1 MTELKKKIDRVVAVL
16 LISIMAIMVIN
27 VTWQVLSRYVFQSP
41 SSYTDELSRY
51 LLVWLGMLGAAYVA
65 GQNQHLAIDL
75 FPQRLYG
82 ESKKRLM
89 IFISLIIV
97 AFVLPVMVMGGGNL
111 VYITYVLEQ
120 KSATL
125 RLPLAYVYAMIPT
138 SGLLVIFYQIVEI
151 KTILSNPVTP
161 SNL

>member
-1 MTELKKKIDRVVAVL
+1 MLLKKKIDNLVAVM
-16 LISIMAIMVIN
+16 LIIIMAVMVIN

-65 GQNQHLAIDL
+65 GKNEHLAIDL
-75 FPQRLYG
+75 FPQKLHGIAKQRL
-82 ESKKRLM
+82 L
-89 IFISLIIV
+89 IFISLVIV
-97 AFVLPVMVMGGGNL
+97 AFALPVMVLGGGNL
-111 VYITYVLEQ
+111 VYITYVLQQ

-125 RLPLAYVYAMIPT
+125 GLPLAIVYAMIPI

-151 KTILSNPVTP
+151 KNIISQPLTQTNQ
-161 SNL
+161 

>member
-1 MTELKKKIDRVVAVL
+1 MIELKKKIDKVVSVM
-16 LISIMAIMVIN
+16 LIIIMAVMVIN

-65 GQNQHLAIDL
+65 GKNEHLAIDL
-75 FPQRLYG
+75 YPQKLYGVAKQRL
-82 ESKKRLM
+82 M
-89 IFISLIIV
+89 VFISLVIV
-97 AFVLPVMVMGGGNL
+97 AFVLPVMVLGGGNL
-111 VYITYVLEQ
+111 VYITYVLQQ

-125 RLPLAYVYAMIPT
+125 GLPLAFVYAMIPI

-151 KTILSNPVTP
+151 KSILSQPSTP
-161 SNL
+161 TNQ